1 MFIVLA
7 AQIAL
12 APPPPP
18 GAPGADTTA
27 PTVEIV
33 DPEVSVV
40 AFDTPYRFP
49 VTVAASDEG
58 SGVQSV
64 ALYVQ
69 GDLVEELPAGEEFVF
84 DLVLEPGL
92 WALTA
97 EATDV
102 AGNIATS
109 NPRSVRVIDVDG
121 SSSGSS
127 SSGGESDEYEG
138 STGDYDEEPMGG
150 SSGGVMEPEGPAQGE
165 GASGCAIG
173 GQSELA
179 CALGVLFAFVRRRRK
194 QVK

>member
-12 APPPPP
+12 APPP

-27 PTVEIV
+27 PAVEIV
-33 DPEVSVV
+33 DPEVAVV
-40 AFDTPYRFP
+40 AFGAPYRFP
-49 VTVAASDEG
+49 VTVAASDED
-58 SGVQSV
+58 SGLKSV

-69 GDLVEELPAGEEFVF
+69 GGLFDEVAAGGEFVF
-84 DLVLEPGL
+84 DLELGPGL

-102 AGNIATS
+102 AGNLATTNS
-109 NPRSVRVIDVDG
+109 RFVRVIDEGG
-121 SSSGSS
+121 SSSGGS
-127 SSGGESDEYEG
+127 SSGGEPDEFEG
-138 STGDYDEEPMGG
+138 STGDCEDEPVEG
-150 SSGGVMEPEGPAQGE
+150 SSGGAMEPEGPGQG
-165 GASGCAIG
+165 GGTSGCAIG